1 MSDSVSDTTIL
12 TNSADFLVDTLTT
25 TITDPVTNRT
35 SKVPNSTFV
44 SIKYAGVPLLYPCI
58 TVYIV
63 NVTASPSLGLQTES
77 HLYQITAE
85 IEVYSK
91 KNVYRA
97 DKMAEQVLDAIR
109 TYHYGTDGSVSKNL
123 WNPVVLSVVPVVEE
137 VDFKTG
143 GFEKIHRRIITV
155 RYNYVS
161 GGGQA

>member
-12 TNSADFLVDTLTT
+12 TNTADFLVDTLTT
-25 TITDPVTNRT
+25 AITDPVASRT
-35 SKVPNSTFV
+35 TKVANSTFV
-44 SIKYAGVPLLYPCI
+44 SIKHAGIPLLYPCI
-58 TVYIV
+58 TVQIV
-63 NVTASPSLGLQTES
+63 NVTASPSLGAQTES

-97 DKMAEQVLDAIR
+97 DKLAEQVLDTIR
-109 TYHYGTDGSVSKNL
+109 TYHYGTDSAISKNL
-123 WNPVVLSVVPVVEE
+123 WNPIVLSVVPVIEE
-137 VDFKTG
+137 VDFKQG

-161 GGGQA
+161 GGGQS